1 MTLRDTTLE
10 RLQTTTFDVL
20 IVGGGINGAVSAAC
34 LAAWGAEVGLIDRSD
49 FGGLT
54 SQQSSNLIWGGI
66 KYLETYEFGL
76 VRKLCASRNRLLRAY
91 PSVVQEVRFYTAHAA
106 GFRHGLGKLF
116 LGTLLYWALGGFFTQ
131 PPRLLSP
138 SRIGDEE
145 PVVDLRG
152 SDGGFEY
159 SDAYLYDN
167 DARFVWNFVRSALDH
182 GAAAANYVESLGAAR
197 GDDGLWA
204 LRLRD
209 RTTGR
214 EWVTKARVLVNACGP
229 FVDDHNQRSG
239 QGSGHHH
246 VFSKGVHLIVP
257 RITQSRRVLTFFADD
272 GRPFFV
278 IPMGPR
284 TCIGTT
290 DTRVTGPDTRVSP
303 EDRRFV
309 LDNIN
314 KRLRL
319 PTPLTEADVVA
330 ERCGVRPLAVGG
342 DTGDTIDWLKLSR
355 KHVVEVDAARA
366 HVSIFGGKLTDCLNV
381 AEEVAAA
388 ARSLGVP
395 LPGRGRR
402 WYGEPGRETREAFF
416 LRAARIGLDALTP
429 KTALEPLSRRL
440 WRRYNIAA
448 FAMLDDVLGDRR
460 MAETLVEG
468 TDYVRC
474 EIEHMARREM
484 VTKLDDFLRRR
495 SKVAL
500 VIRHEELRTSPGLR
514 EACRIFFGDQAGER
528 AREYFATADAY
539 APPAPAAEVAPP
551 ALEPAAV
558 GLHEPPPASAG
569 AAYRTGPR
577 PRRASSSDRNRPAPR
592 GVGPPMRR
600 SPASALASL
609 VLPLCLLAACGDD
622 QDPSGARELYQRI
635 QDENYRAWR
644 RAPGYETRRKAQAP
658 HADEVDIYVNDVVA
672 AALDAGEPLEAWPEG
687 SLVVKDGFDGDDHEL
702 VAVMEKRKD
711 GWFWAEYFGGDDAKY
726 SGRPDLCVDC
736 HDRGGNDFVRAFTL
750 PR

>member
-1 MTLRDTTLE
+1 MTLRATSLE
-10 RLQTTTFDVL
+10 RLQSTTFDVC

-34 LAAWGAEVGLIDRSD
+34 LAAWGARVALIDRSD

-91 PSVVQEVRFYTAHAA
+91 PSVVQEVRFYTTHAA
-106 GFRHGLGKLF
+106 EFRHGLGKLF

-131 PPRLLSP
+131 APRLLST

-182 GAAAANYVESLGAAR
+182 GAAAANYVESLGAER
-197 GDDGLWA
+197 GDDGLWS

-214 EWVTKARVLVNACGP
+214 EWQTKARALVNACGP

-239 QGSGHHH
+239 QGTGHHH

-257 RITQSRRVLTFFADD
+257 RITQGRRVLTFFADD

-290 DTRVTGPDTRVSP
+290 DTRVTSPDARVTSD
-303 EDRRFV
+303 DRRFV

-319 PTPLTEADVVA
+319 PSPLTEADVIA
-330 ERCGVRPLAVGG
+330 ERCGVRPLAISGEPG
-342 DTGDTIDWLKLSR
+342 ETIDWLKLSR
-355 KHVVEVDAARA
+355 KHVVELDAPRA

-381 AEEVAAA
+381 AEEVADA
-388 ARSLGVP
+388 ARRLGIS

-402 WYGEPGRETREAFF
+402 WYGEPGRETREAYF
-416 LRAARIGLDALTP
+416 LRAARIGLDELTP
-429 KTALEPLSRRL
+429 PSATEPLARRL
-440 WRRYNIAA
+440 WRRYGIAA
-448 FAMLDDVLGDRR
+448 FAMLDDVLADRR
-460 MAETLVEG
+460 MAQTLVEN
-468 TDYVRC
+468 TDYIRC

-500 VIRHEELRTSPGLR
+500 VVRHDDLRRSEGLR
-514 EACRIFFGDQAGER
+514 EACRLFFGDQADER
-528 AREYFATADAY
+528 IREYFAEADAY
-539 APPAPAAEVAPP
+539 APPGPNPAAAAPAAEAP
-551 ALEPAAV
+551 AL
-558 GLHEPPPASAG
+558 
-569 AAYRTGPR
+569 
-577 PRRASSSDRNRPAPR
+577 
-592 GVGPPMRR
+592 
-600 SPASALASL
+600 
-609 VLPLCLLAACGDD
+609 
-622 QDPSGARELYQRI
+622 
-635 QDENYRAWR
+635 
-644 RAPGYETRRKAQAP
+644 
-658 HADEVDIYVNDVVA
+658 
-672 AALDAGEPLEAWPEG
+672 AALQA
-687 SLVVKDGFDGDDHEL
+687 
-702 VAVMEKRKD
+702 
-711 GWFWAEYFGGDDAKY
+711 
-726 SGRPDLCVDC
+726 
-736 HDRGGNDFVRAFTL
+736 L
-750 PR
+750 PS